1 MYEKKG
7 LRQVLDCRQKR
18 LRDTLPKIPINL
30 RVVNEIGHVLHSEN
44 QALDGRHISPI
55 LVPPTP
61 SKPS

>member
-1 MYEKKG
+1 MYEKKS
-7 LRQVLDCRQKR
+7 LRQVLDCHQKR
-18 LRDTLPKIPINL
+18 LRDILSKIPINL
-30 RVVNEIGHVLHSEN
+30 RVVNEIGHVWHSKN